1 MFRRICSHNRLVA
14 LVCTIVVLL
23 AAVGCK
29 DSEEDP
35 QAQLR
40 PSFSVSNLSV
50 RTGET
55 ISCRILNASKVI
67 LVSVPDCV
75 EVVTDGLKLHVT
87 GLVAG
92 EGELNVS
99 ADGMRLRCAVEV
111 IGVDTPVDDDPETPE
126 EIAARLDDA
135 SMRIAAGEHVL
146 SYSVPGTI
154 FSVDMRP
161 SDNFVLTPGCVI
173 EAIDISTGREFSVIF
188 PDGISRQSLPA
199 EGASPVDIPLPKFF
213 VNSTAVGLS
222 SAKVMKHAA
231 TEVVQHE
238 PSAVAEIMWIRLITA
253 DNLPVWVVLC
263 LPF

>member
-1 MFRRICSHNRLVA
+1 MFLRICSLNRLVA

-29 DSEEDP
+29 GSEEEP

-40 PSFSVSNLSV
+40 PSFSVTRLSV

-55 ISCRILNASKVI
+55 ISCRILNATEVSV
-67 LVSVPDCV
+67 VSVPDCV
-75 EVVTDGLKLHVT
+75 EVATDGLTLHVT

-92 EGELNVS
+92 VGELLVS
-99 ADGMRLRCAVEV
+99 ADGKRLRCPVEV
-111 IGVDTPVDDDPETPE
+111 IGVDTPVDDDPEAPG
-126 EIAARLDDA
+126 EIAARVEDA
-135 SMRIAAGEHVL
+135 SMRITAGEQAL
-146 SYSVPGTI
+146 RYSVPGTI

-161 SDNFVLTPGCVI
+161 ADAFVLTPGCVI

-188 PDGISRQSLPA
+188 SDGISRQSLPA
-199 EGASPVDIPLPKFF
+199 EGASPVDIPQPQFF
-213 VNSTAVGLS
+213 VNSTEVELS

-231 TEVVQHE
+231 AETAEHE
-238 PSAVAEIMWIRLITA
+238 SQASAETLWIRLIST
-253 DNLPVWVVLC
+253 DNLPLWVVLS